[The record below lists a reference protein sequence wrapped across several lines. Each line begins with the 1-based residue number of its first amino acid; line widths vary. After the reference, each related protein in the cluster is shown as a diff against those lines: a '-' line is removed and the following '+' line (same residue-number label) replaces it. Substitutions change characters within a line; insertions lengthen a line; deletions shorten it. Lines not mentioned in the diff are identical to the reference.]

1 MNLNLANRITLI
13 RIFAIPVLV
22 VLLSFPNRIN
32 CLFAMLFFI
41 AASLTDLLDG
51 VIARR
56 HNLVSTFG
64 KFLDPLADKL
74 LISSVLIMLVQLQD
88 ENSSSWVPA
97 WVAVVIIGRE
107 LMVTGLRSLAV
118 DKGMIIAADTFG
130 KLKTILQI
138 VALCPL
144 MLHYPWF
151 GVDVVPLGKI
161 MLYIALAMTVF
172 SGGNYLYSFYCYWRD
187 TERKA

>member
-172 SGGNYLYSFYCYWRD
+172 SGGNYLYRFYCYWRD